1 MDNQINAAVSYINH
15 LKLTK
20 NNIHDNLMNMKYK
33 NEDLTELLTVK
44 FMVKNKEYIKNIYIL
59 TSKQMKDNINNP
71 NVEQ

>member
-1 MDNQINAAVSYINH
+1 MII
-15 LKLTK
+15 
-20 NNIHDNLMNMKYK
+20 NMKYK